1 MGPLPWKGMGHILKS
16 WDNDSGAHHK
26 SEGLIFYINPAKMK
40 YVYIYLQINGVNLE
54 KVTHNEAVECFV
66 TAKETVCLKVQKG
79 AHAEIMVSAYT
90 VDVLKFQ
97 ALVSFQIGLP
107 NHTQV
112 NRMSRSRRVLAI
124 GGKH

>member
-1 MGPLPWKGMGHILKS
+1 
-16 WDNDSGAHHK
+16 
-26 SEGLIFYINPAKMK
+26 MK

-66 TAKETVCLKVQKG
+66 RAKETVCLKVQKG

-97 ALVSFQIGLP
+97 TLVSFQIGLP
-107 NHTQV
+107 NQC
-112 NRMSRSRRVLAI
+112 RPRSDFLWSGSSMFAI
-124 GGKH
+124 LTSILLIPALI